1 MHDEVKSRN
10 QIPWNLSY
18 GHCVRVMGIPPI
30 LLELDLW
37 TLCSTV
43 RVVGI
48 PPNPLKLDLWT
59 LCTTASVVGIPPNP
73 LEEQLVLFLSTDL
86 SLQANSQKIIWPN
99 IFKDK

>member
-1 MHDEVKSRN
+1 MPDEVKSRN

-37 TLCSTV
+37 TLC
-43 RVVGI
+43 
-48 PPNPLKLDLWT
+48 
-59 LCTTASVVGIPPNP
+59 TTARVVGIPPNP

-99 IFKDK
+99 TFKDK

>member
-37 TLCSTV
+37 TLC
-43 RVVGI
+43 
-48 PPNPLKLDLWT
+48 
-59 LCTTASVVGIPPNP
+59 TTATVVGIPPNP